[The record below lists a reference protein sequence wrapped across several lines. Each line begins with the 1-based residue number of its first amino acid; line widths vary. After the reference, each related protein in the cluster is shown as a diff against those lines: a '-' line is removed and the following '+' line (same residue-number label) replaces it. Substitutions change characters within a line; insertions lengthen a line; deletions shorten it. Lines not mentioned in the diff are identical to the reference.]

1 MKKIILLVVLS
12 IAFTANVF
20 SKDKT
25 DDLKEL
31 VSLMQVE
38 EQVEGKI
45 TAMIPMM
52 KQQMGKTFEDE
63 RGERI
68 FNEYMVAL
76 IEETKVMASKLVDKE
91 VIAIYDKHFTHKE
104 IKELIKFYKS
114 PIGQK
119 TLEKTQI
126 ITQEMMDAMTTDY
139 LPGFQ
144 QRLTTRLQEIME
156 QE

>member
-52 KQQMGKTFEDE
+52 KQ
-63 RGERI
+63 
-68 FNEYMVAL
+68 
-76 IEETKVMASKLVDKE
+76 
-91 VIAIYDKHFTHKE
+91 
-104 IKELIKFYKS
+104 
-114 PIGQK
+114 
-119 TLEKTQI
+119 
-126 ITQEMMDAMTTDY
+126 
-139 LPGFQ
+139 
-144 QRLTTRLQEIME
+144 
-156 QE
+156 